1 MTLLMVYSPAST
13 LGRPHG
19 ARSLSSLKSRHR
31 PIHALSDIGMFHM
44 LAVPGK
50 TDVAFSIYDNQAAGA
65 AGFGAEEGDGY
76 LGCFACCLST
86 RYKIGGAFGYEQASE
101 IFTKYHT
108 RMRLLSGT
116 GRNAVFLYWGSG

>member
-1 MTLLMVYSPAST
+1 
-13 LGRPHG
+13 
-19 ARSLSSLKSRHR
+19 
-31 PIHALSDIGMFHM
+31 MFHI
-44 LAVPGK
+44 LTVPGK

-76 LGCFACCLST
+76 LGCFAGCLST

-101 IFTKYHT
+101 IFTKYHP

-116 GRNAVFLYWGSG
+116 GRNAAFLYWGSGGWVSFINGRPLTTAVKYSTSVL